1 MNGCGRKLTGFD
13 GLTLM
18 PDFMVPDENDIDRAL
33 SLVGDSASGRGV
45 LSDYYHRDSF
55 LPGLHLAERT
65 NIDHL

>member
-1 MNGCGRKLTGFD
+1 
-13 GLTLM
+13 M

-65 NIDHL
+65 NLDHL